1 MGVTKEIWASH
12 IVGGLFASNSVLSKV
27 FRADDYVKGKTVHI
41 PNAGAA
47 SGVQKNRSSVPA
59 SAKKR
64 TDTDVTFQIDEF
76 TTDPIYIP
84 NAETIELS
92 YDKRES
98 VLGQDRLNLEDNV
111 TEAAI
116 KNWFPS
122 AKSVI
127 ETTGAEVDAYTSA
140 EATGKRKGLCKADV
154 LALMTKFNGQNIPQ
168 KERYLLLDAQMYS
181 QLLGSLTEN
190 ESSAFSNSADT
201 ENGIVGKLY
210 SFNVMLRSR
219 VAVVTNAKA
228 VKEWSEKG
236 AATDCAAALAFHKNS
251 LCAALGAVKVFE
263 NVGDPQ
269 YYGDIYSFL
278 VRSGASK
285 MRSDEK
291 GIVALV
297 QGTAA

>member
-1 MGVTKEIWASH
+1 MGVTKEIWANH

-27 FRADDYVKGKTVHI
+27 FRADDYVNGKTVHI

-47 SGVQKNRSSVPA
+47 SGLQKNRSSVPA
-59 SAKKR
+59 SAKNR

-154 LALMTKFNGQNIPQ
+154 LALMTKFNGQNVPQ

-181 QLLGSLTEN
+181 QLL
-190 ESSAFSNSADT
+190 
-201 ENGIVGKLY
+201 
-210 SFNVMLRSR
+210 
-219 VAVVTNAKA
+219 VAVVTTAKA

-263 NVGDPQ
+263 NEGDPQ

-278 VRSGASK
+278 VRAGSSK
-285 MRSDEK
+285 MRTDEK

-297 QGTAA
+297 QGAAA